1 MCQGRRAF
9 SLWQPALLAVLWFV
23 YDTSGP
29 YTAPRSNGSLG
40 SPLRGSHSLVQAPQ
54 SPIPLPAHLAAHPPP
69 CAGSVALLPAP
80 REPKAAGNQPTLWS
94 RLPSWACEDEQA
106 RAAYRASGSTDPAP
120 ASASFGKSVRLGDE
134 DLFAYSTYFFGVRN
148 GLILESGALDGK
160 QHSNSNLFVHA
171 LGWRAL
177 HVEASPFNWRALV
190 RQRPESINIHAALC
204 SRPQQL
210 TFVYKE
216 ANDAVAGL
224 WELMSPSSQRGF
236 WGHLL
241 NSPEKLAAFPKVSC
255 VPVQSLLDMFR
266 ITHIDFWVLDIEGGE
281 LDAVQSV
288 DFTRTRVDVIVVE
301 AFYDPEQDERV
312 RAALTRVGFVL
323 HSLQEVATGGG
334 NMWYTHHSFVPRGEP
349 GVVQTPGSTPRP
361 RVGKAGG

>member
-1 MCQGRRAF
+1 M
-9 SLWQPALLAVLWFV
+9 
-23 YDTSGP
+23 
-29 YTAPRSNGSLG
+29 
-40 SPLRGSHSLVQAPQ
+40 
-54 SPIPLPAHLAAHPPP
+54 
-69 CAGSVALLPAP
+69 
-80 REPKAAGNQPTLWS
+80 
-94 RLPSWACEDEQA
+94 
-106 RAAYRASGSTDPAP
+106 
-120 ASASFGKSVRLGDE
+120 GDE

-334 NMWYTHHSFVPRGEP
+334 TCGTPTTRSSPGGSRGWCKRPDPPPGRGWGKRGGECVVVCDSVPL
-349 GVVQTPGSTPRP
+349 RP
-361 RVGKAGG
+361 AGGAHR